1 MVYSI
6 DSQESFEEVKNIREM
21 ILQVKGNETMPPI
34 VVVGNKADLADD
46 KRQVKMELAECECID
61 WEHGF
66 VECSAKKNHNI
77 INIFSCMLIQ
87 ARLNGTLNVAQI
99 SSSNSSRHIGYKDH
113 TESVRMHQRRRSS
126 LPISE
131 LFHRLPS
138 GRSENRATGATF
150 RKRNSCTPS

>member
-1 MVYSI
+1 
-6 DSQESFEEVKNIREM
+6 M
-21 ILQVKGNETMPPI
+21 ILQVKGSETMPPI
-34 VVVGNKADLADD
+34 VVVGNKIDLDDD

-66 VECSAKKNHNI
+66 VECSAKNNHNI

-99 SSSNSSRHIGYKDH
+99 STSQSSRHVGYKDH
-113 TESVRMHQRRRSS
+113 SDIGRLQQRRRSS

-138 GRSENRATGATF
+138 TRNENRGGHGATF